1 MKIALQEL
9 YAHLRDGLT
18 YWYIVDRGIMSRR
31 PIHTAPL
38 STHRTDN
45 LQKSHHFKGEMAA
58 GFADSV
64 GLIILS
70 IIIAGA

>member
-1 MKIALQEL
+1 MHTLEMGSHIGTQQIEASCPQGQYTQLL
-9 YAHLRDGLT
+9 YPLT
-18 YWYIVDRGIMSRR
+18 EQITYRKAII
-31 PIHTAPL
+31 L
-38 STHRTDN
+38 
-45 LQKSHHFKGEMAA
+45 KGEMAA

>member
-1 MKIALQEL
+1 
-9 YAHLRDGLT
+9 
-18 YWYIVDRGIMSRR
+18 MSTK